1 MRIAIIGAGP
11 MGLTAAFHLAKA
23 GRNVTIFEADDR
35 PGGMSAS
42 FDFDGTLIERYYHF
56 INLPDQDLFCLLNEL
71 GMSSDLHWQPTK
83 MGFFRR
89 DSDGVCRNHR
99 WGNPRALLGLS
110 DIPLL
115 SRLRYGF
122 HAFSC
127 KYIKDLIPLDD
138 ISAADW
144 FIKWE
149 GKKGYD
155 TFWRFLF
162 EKKFFSLADPLS
174 AAWIA
179 SRIRRVANSRKSL
192 MEECLGYLEGGSV
205 SLVNRLANEVKKWGG
220 ALRLSTPVRHVT
232 TESGK
237 VIGIETDKGN
247 EPFERVV
254 STVPLPYLLDMIPA
268 LPDEYRNR
276 IGQIRNV
283 GCACALFR
291 LGKNVTDN
299 FWLNVDVPEW
309 DIPGIIE
316 YSNLRPMKQAH
327 VYIPFYMPQDHP
339 NWHKTDEQLL
349 NMGRKYLT
357 GINPDA
363 AASEEKAVLFRYEYA
378 QPVCTPGFRYTLP
391 SYETGI
397 SGLYAADTTH
407 SFPEDRSINE
417 SIRIGGELSRL
428 LLNEQVLFLNDRKK

>member
-1 MRIAIIGAGP
+1 

-144 FIKWE
+144 FIKWG
-149 GKKGYD
+149 GKRRLRHFGAS
-155 TFWRFLF
+155 FF
-162 EKKFFSLADPLS
+162 EKISRWQIHFQPHGLPPASDAWPIHVKASWKNAS
-174 AAWIA
+174 ATLKAGA
-179 SRIRRVANSRKSL
+179 
-192 MEECLGYLEGGSV
+192 SV
-205 SLVNRLANEVKKWGG
+205 S
-220 ALRLSTPVRHVT
+220 
-232 TESGK
+232 
-237 VIGIETDKGN
+237 
-247 EPFERVV
+247 
-254 STVPLPYLLDMIPA
+254 
-268 LPDEYRNR
+268 
-276 IGQIRNV
+276 
-283 GCACALFR
+283 
-291 LGKNVTDN
+291 
-299 FWLNVDVPEW
+299 
-309 DIPGIIE
+309 
-316 YSNLRPMKQAH
+316 
-327 VYIPFYMPQDHP
+327 
-339 NWHKTDEQLL
+339 
-349 NMGRKYLT
+349 
-357 GINPDA
+357 
-363 AASEEKAVLFRYEYA
+363 
-378 QPVCTPGFRYTLP
+378 
-391 SYETGI
+391 
-397 SGLYAADTTH
+397 
-407 SFPEDRSINE
+407 
-417 SIRIGGELSRL
+417 
-428 LLNEQVLFLNDRKK
+428 